1 LGDGHVLF
9 SAYAGF
15 VHAGVKKIQVLVI
28 DDHAGMRDGICAVIN
43 AQPDM
48 EVVGEAD
55 NGEDAVL
62 EFKRTK
68 PDVSLV
74 DYNLPVMCGADVIA
88 AIRQEMPAARCLVIT
103 ALNDDQS
110 ITRALRAGALGYL
123 HKDVLRRELLPAIR
137 SVYKGQQYLSQD
149 IAQRLN
155 KLVDRTD
162 RSSAEN

>member
-1 LGDGHVLF
+1 LGDGHIFF
-9 SAYAGF
+9 SAYAGC

-28 DDHAGMRDGICAVIN
+28 DDHAGMRDGIRAVIN

-48 EVVGEAD
+48 EVAGEAD
-55 NGEDAVL
+55 NGDDAVL
-62 EFKRTK
+62 EFKRIK
-68 PDVSLV
+68 PDVSLI

-88 AIRQEMPAARCLVIT
+88 AIRRETPAARCLVIT

-149 IAQRLN
+149 IAERL
-155 KLVDRTD
+155 KKMAD
-162 RSSAEN
+162 SSGRPAEN